1 MLSVTCTTSLNNN
14 KHYCNISSSC
24 GDIVNISYPF
34 RLKGQPENCGEPLY
48 ELSCENNIT
57 ILYLNNSKYHVK
69 GIKREYKTIQV
80 LDPTNITESK
90 CSFLDL
96 QKERFD
102 NDQIYPYQLDS
113 YSFAIA
119 LVSCKYP
126 VNSDNYIDISSCNTS
141 SFGTVNEYS
150 YALVSGSPSDVE
162 YGCSVGKIGYRINTL
177 RSYSYPAIADLLESQ
192 GVFDLDWF
200 SIHCQECKGKQCYFR
215 NNDYSE
221 FSCESIDN
229 SYSCGFHCKFVL
241 YYFGSNFGLILCT
254 KSSHNAASLLMYK
267 KGI

>member
-1 MLSVTCTTSLNNN
+1 MADRYAIIIIVFLSNISMLFVTCSTSLYINN
-14 KHYCNISSSC
+14 KHYCNIHSSC
-24 GDIVNISYPF
+24 GDIVDISYPF

-69 GIKREYKTIQV
+69 AINREYKTIQV

-96 QKERFD
+96 QKEISD
-102 NDQIYPYQLDS
+102 DDQIYPYELNS

-141 SFGTVNEYS
+141 SFGTVNQYS

-162 YGCSVGKIGYRINTL
+162 YGCSVGKIGYRNTL
-177 RSYSYPAIADLLESQ
+177 GLYSHPYEAYLSGSQ
-192 GVFDLDWF
+192 GVFDLYWF
-200 SIHCQECKGKQCYFR
+200 SIHCQECNGNSCYFLTDD
-215 NNDYSE
+215 DYSK
-221 FSCESIDN
+221 FSCDDIGD
-229 SYSCGFHCKFVL
+229 SYIPLRGFQCFI
-241 YYFGSNFGLILCT
+241 GLV
-254 KSSHNAASLLMYK
+254 
-267 KGI
+267 GG